1 MYKRQPIRGLPITV
15 SSKDIRPLKGKN
27 FLSTKLIDYLIQVG
41 APKDIPEDLIITS
54 SNALSFFELMNKKKI
69 TSDNPQDVNA
79 AQVLRRKYQFYSL
92 RRHHLLS
99 VNCSRSHFIVISV
112 LFNMDNDEPFEHV
125 RVYDS
130 LRKSKRG
137 TSGKKL
143 DYHTN
148 FLRELQLFFA
158 QFCCFA
164 TKHSEKFLNEP
175 DYLLEKCTHHSCPQ
189 QDNGWDCG
197 LFGIA
202 ALFHIID
209 NFSNIEG
216 AFTQR
221 HISDLREGL
230 FRRLSSGRKVNWE
243 FFCAYLPNLRRRG
256 PLSSMEDDLL
266 DGLSSDESVLQTNES
281 DDGEDPTF
289 TLQDVDSSNDDEVVE
304 VTQDEVDNA
313 SVVPYED
320 PLNISTAKTT
330 TDGEVDTIFLDYFKD
345 KEYESLND
353 LNRDMDTFEEACGLR
368 LIIRKS
374 EEYAR
379 TYRCGSHVDCPFK
392 AKFGRKRYQ
401 DLIVLKTTFTRAIH
415 KGDKA
420 PDKAKGR
427 SYKKR
432 IKGRV
437 ESAVD
442 QVAITKDGKPVSRD
456 VQKASANLNG
466 VTLSYK
472 QAYHV
477 IEDLRRSQYE
487 EDKFSFE
494 LIIPYIQKFLH
505 LNPGS
510 TVSYVRE
517 EDRSLDR
524 VFVCPSVMKESLRY
538 VRPIMS
544 LDAAH
549 LKSRWKGTLYVASV
563 KTACDEIYPV
573 AVAIMRDNENESG
586 WTWFLE
592 LLHEAIELLVMDHPN
607 GIIRY
612 KYFSFVSDRQK
623 GLIQALSKVFP
634 ENHSY
639 YCAIHIARNTE
650 KLAGKKVAR
659 HVYSLSKTFSNLVS
673 AKIMGTIAKLSPKAK
688 SYLEEIEPSQ
698 WRSTAWLEDISIPPR
713 YGIVTSN
720 MSESTNAMLEEARN
734 CSWLQ
739 TLDIILGRM
748 TERIASI
755 RTALK
760 EKEGI
765 VPSVMSRMR
774 EYWERCAGFKVVEV
788 KEHEYSIVRQKTSAR
803 DTEQKFTIDTE
814 VQSCICGEWQEH
826 EYPCIDA
833 MAYFR
838 LHEKFSFNH
847 VLSEYINKKYF
858 YETEKDMLRVNIV
871 PVCMDTI
878 TPDGVTLGPRP
889 TSKRGSGRPK
899 KKRIRKRP
907 KWACKA
913 EESIVRCSRC
923 GKNGH
928 NVRTCERRDDKED
941 GNEED
946 KKPSAVVQNELDI
959 H

>member
-1 MYKRQPIRGLPITV
+1 
-15 SSKDIRPLKGKN
+15 
-27 FLSTKLIDYLIQVG
+27 
-41 APKDIPEDLIITS
+41 
-54 SNALSFFELMNKKKI
+54 MNQKKI
-69 TSDNPQDVNA
+69 TSDKPHDVNA
-79 AQVLRRKYQFYSL
+79 AQLLRRKYQFYSL

-99 VNCSRSHFIVISV
+99 VNCSKSHFIVISII
-112 LFNMDNDEPFEHV
+112 FNMENDEPFEHV

-130 LRKSKRG
+130 LRKSKRS
-137 TSGKKL
+137 TSGKRI
-143 DYHTN
+143 DYYSN
-148 FLRELQLFFA
+148 FLRQLQQFFA

-164 TKHSEKFLNEP
+164 TKHADKFAREP
-175 DYLLEKCTHHSCPQ
+175 DYLLDKCTHFSCPQ
-189 QDNGWDCG
+189 QENGWDCG

-202 ALFHIID
+202 SLFHIID
-209 NFSNIEG
+209 NFSNVAV
-216 AFTQR
+216 AFNQR
-221 HISDLREGL
+221 QISDLRQGL
-230 FRRLSSGRKVNWE
+230 FKRLSSGRSINWE

-256 PLSSMEDDLL
+256 PMSTMEDDLL
-266 DGLSSDESVLQTNES
+266 DGLSSDESTTENES
-281 DDGEDPTF
+281 DVEDDPTY
-289 TLQDVDSSNDDEVVE
+289 TLRDDDDDEDDDVVE
-304 VTQDEVDNA
+304 VTQEEPDVDNT
-313 SVVPYED
+313 SVLISAHE
-320 PLNISTAKTT
+320 NISAPENLA
-330 TDGEVDTIFLDYFKD
+330 GEVDTIFLDYFKD
-345 KEYESLND
+345 KQYETLHE
-353 LNRDMDTFEEACGLR
+353 LNRDMDAFEEACGLR
-368 LIIRKS
+368 LLIRKS

-379 TYRCGSHVDCPFK
+379 TYRCGSHVNCPFK

-401 DLIVLKTTFTRAIH
+401 DFIVLKTTYTRAIH
-415 KGDKA
+415 SGVKA

-442 QVAITKDGKPVSRD
+442 QVVITKDGKPVPKD
-456 VQKASANLNG
+456 IQKAAANLSG
-466 VTLSYK
+466 VTLTYK

-477 IEDLRRSQYE
+477 IEDLRRSQFE

-494 LIIPYIQKFLH
+494 LVIPYIKKFLH

-510 TVSYVRE
+510 TVSYQRE
-517 EDRSLDR
+517 NDRSLNR
-524 VFVCPSVMKESLRY
+524 VFVCPSVMKESLRF
-538 VRPIMS
+538 VRPVMS

-549 LKSRWKGTLYVASV
+549 LKSRWKGTLYIASV

-573 AVAIMRDNENESG
+573 AVAIMRDNENEEG

-592 LLHEAIELLVMDHPN
+592 LLHEAIELLVMDHPK
-607 GIIRY
+607 GVIRY

-673 AKIMGTIAKLSPKAK
+673 AKIMGTIEKISPKAK
-688 SYLEEIEPSQ
+688 TYLEEIQADQ

-713 YGIVTSN
+713 YGIVSSN
-720 MSESTNAMLEEARN
+720 MSEATNAMLEEARN
-734 CSWLQ
+734 GSWLQ

-755 RTALK
+755 RAQLK

-765 VPSVMSRMR
+765 VPAVMARMR
-774 EYWERCAGFKVVEV
+774 EYWEKCAGFKVVEV
-788 KEHEYSIVRQKTSAR
+788 KENEYNIARQKTTAR

-814 VQSCICGEWQEH
+814 VKSCICGEWQEH

-838 LHEKFSFNH
+838 LHEKFTLNH
-847 VLSEYINKKYF
+847 VLAEYVDKKYY
-858 YETEKDMLRVNIV
+858 YETEKEMLRVNIV

-878 TPDGVTLGPRP
+878 TPDGLTLGPRP
-889 TSKRGSGRPK
+889 TSKRASGRPK

-913 EESIVRCSRC
+913 EESIVQCSRC
-923 GKNGH
+923 GVHGH
-928 NVRTCERRDDKED
+928 NVRTCERREDKKD
-941 GNEED
+941 GDKED
-946 KKPSAVVQNELDI
+946 KKPSAIVHNELDL